1 MQCSASCVHK
11 VIVRQLKLTHYR
23 NYCSFN
29 IHLSGQHVVFTG
41 HNGAGKTN
49 LLEALSFLSPGRGLR
64 RAAYSDISF
73 SKGGGAAFVVFA
85 RLQCALYGEVHIG
98 TTLETGGNSR
108 KVHING
114 VHESCDCLTDYC
126 HVSVLTP
133 SMDGLFTGPSLDRR
147 RFLDRMV
154 LAIDSLHGRRI
165 ADYDKAMRAR
175 NRLFLDG
182 NEDCA
187 WFDALEMQMAGL
199 ATAIAAARVD
209 VIRLLNDMSEQTSS
223 YVPFPRAFLQ
233 IDGFLEKALKTISA
247 IEVEEQF
254 LERLRHNRP
263 VDCAA
268 RRTLEGPHRTDLQVF
283 YADKN
288 IAATSCSTGEQ
299 KALLTGLVL
308 CHARL
313 TSMMSNMTPILLLDE
328 MAAHLDSRRRTALFD
343 ILDDLGSQAFMT
355 GTDRILFDS
364 LKGRAEFFEIED
376 GVLLQQEPY
385 PKFLMG

>member
-1 MQCSASCVHK
+1 
-11 VIVRQLKLTHYR
+11 
-23 NYCSFN
+23 
-29 IHLSGQHVVFTG
+29 
-41 HNGAGKTN
+41 
-49 LLEALSFLSPGRGLR
+49 
-64 RAAYSDISF
+64 
-73 SKGGGAAFVVFA
+73 
-85 RLQCALYGEVHIG
+85 
-98 TTLETGGNSR
+98 
-108 KVHING
+108 
-114 VHESCDCLTDYC
+114 
-126 HVSVLTP
+126 
-133 SMDGLFTGPSLDRR
+133 MDGLFTGPSLDRR

-165 ADYDKAMRAR
+165 ADYDKVMRAR

-182 NEDCA
+182 REDCA
-187 WFDALEMQMAGL
+187 WFDALEMQMAEL

-209 VIRLLNDMSEQTSS
+209 VIQLLNDMSEQTSS
-223 YVPFPRAFLQ
+223 YTPFPRAFLQ
-233 IDGFLEKALKTISA
+233 IDGFLEKALRTTSA

-263 VDCAA
+263 IDCAA
-268 RRTLEGPHRTDLQVF
+268 KRTLEGPHRTDLQVF

-313 TSMMSNMTPILLLDE
+313 TGMMSNMTPILLLDE
-328 MAAHLDSRRRTALFD
+328 MAAHLDSRRRAALFD
-343 ILDDLGSQAFMT
+343 MLDDLGGQTFMT

-376 GVLLQQEPY
+376 GALLQQEMY